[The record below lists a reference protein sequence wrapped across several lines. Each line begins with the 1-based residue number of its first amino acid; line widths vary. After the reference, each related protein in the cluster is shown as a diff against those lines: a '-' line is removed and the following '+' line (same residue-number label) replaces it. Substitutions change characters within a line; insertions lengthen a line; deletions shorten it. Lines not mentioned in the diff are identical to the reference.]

1 MLVRWWLWLCGCG
14 CGRHSL
20 FNSSFDTTSGF
31 RTRAV
36 LAVPVRSRAG
46 RVLGVL
52 QVLNKDPAIYAAAGH
67 DGDPCFSVEDEAL
80 IRDVAGCVAMHPC
93 LLNLARC

>member
-1 MLVRWWLWLCGCG
+1 M
-14 CGRHSL
+14 
-20 FNSSFDTTSGF
+20 
-31 RTRAV
+31 

-80 IRDVAGCVAMHPC
+80 IRDVAGCVVMHPC